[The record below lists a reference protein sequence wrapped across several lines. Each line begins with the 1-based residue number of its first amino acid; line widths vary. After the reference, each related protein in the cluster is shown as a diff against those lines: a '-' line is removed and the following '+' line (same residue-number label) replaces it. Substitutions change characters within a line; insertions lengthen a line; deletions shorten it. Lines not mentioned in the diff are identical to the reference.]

1 MDSRALNTVWRSIR
15 SLSGAPGDCLG
26 ELVPQFSEWEAQQGG
41 ITADSAPHNTT
52 ATSADAAPTT
62 HCSRVGTAVQALC
75 QGPLLAE
82 NKREASTDAGLK
94 RASAALVTK
103 PATAPAVALETE
115 DAEGV
120 GSKAS
125 TTLWTQLDAIRQAWR
140 RGDAAELSRITAV
153 DRGLLEQLA
162 WSGVPGAQRAL
173 AWKLLLDY
181 CPPQPSRLLRSV
193 SRKRDQYWQAVAEL
207 GLVTDPRL
215 GNRLSSE
222 DWARKRQ
229 IDLDVP
235 RTAPEFP
242 LFHTGAVQQAMTRI
256 LHLWSVRHPA
266 AGYVQGLNDILVPL
280 LYVFYADQAPEFSQL
295 DRTTLPED
303 AEPLLREVEADTYWC
318 LSTLLEALQ
327 DQYVF
332 GQPGIQRRVALLER
346 IMQRIDASLCAHLAK
361 EQVTFM
367 QFAFRW
373 MNCLLVREFPL
384 PITLRLWDAYL
395 SERGTFAAFHVYVC
409 AALLER
415 FSLDLVRLTFPDL
428 VLFLQNLPTRSW
440 TEQDLST
447 LLSRAYMFKAIFED
461 ARRL

>member
-1 MDSRALNTVWRSIR
+1 
-15 SLSGAPGDCLG
+15 
-26 ELVPQFSEWEAQQGG
+26 
-41 ITADSAPHNTT
+41 
-52 ATSADAAPTT
+52 
-62 HCSRVGTAVQALC
+62 
-75 QGPLLAE
+75 
-82 NKREASTDAGLK
+82 
-94 RASAALVTK
+94 
-103 PATAPAVALETE
+103 
-115 DAEGV
+115 
-120 GSKAS
+120 
-125 TTLWTQLDAIRQAWR
+125 
-140 RGDAAELSRITAV
+140 
-153 DRGLLEQLA
+153 
-162 WSGVPGAQRAL
+162 
-173 AWKLLLDY
+173 
-181 CPPQPSRLLRSV
+181 
-193 SRKRDQYWQAVAEL
+193 
-207 GLVTDPRL
+207 
-215 GNRLSSE
+215 
-222 DWARKRQ
+222 
-229 IDLDVP
+229 
-235 RTAPEFP
+235 
-242 LFHTGAVQQAMTRI
+242 
-256 LHLWSVRHPA
+256 
-266 AGYVQGLNDILVPL
+266 